1 MSCTRRGFLKTIAGA
16 MVGLGLTRLE
26 PLRSFAAG
34 SVSSTGTAE
43 LGGPATGPFSIDS
56 LRAQAVQAAR
66 WAGDGP
72 LADELQ
78 EVCCWAPAA
87 TALRKRPLEVQAK
100 SAERFFSTFP
110 GGDQLADVLVRTN
123 NTSFQKP
130 KFLVDPDEMVERHYA
145 MLRKPQGTI
154 RKHVF
159 TPQQFD
165 GRSASAEL
173 GLMLD
178 RKTGERLAQTAERS
192 EPMWAAL
199 SVFSGIMLDPT
210 NELSSQLTPQ
220 LSLRR
225 ARDRALARTASIR
238 YSQIVI
244 GAVQRAIWSDVID
257 EDNAALPLVEL
268 TSAGYLPLG
277 EEGGRYLLLRVD
289 GRNEQ
294 LTGYRTGSI

>member
-34 SVSSTGTAE
+34 SVTSTGTAE

-78 EVCCWAPAA
+78 DVCCWAPAA
-87 TALRKRPLEVQAK
+87 TALRKRPLDVQTK

-110 GGDQLADVLVRTN
+110 GGDQLANVLVRTN

-130 KFLVDPDEMVERHYA
+130 AFLVDPDEMVERHYA

-154 RKHVF
+154 RKLVF
-159 TPQQFD
+159 TPQQLD
-165 GRSASAEL
+165 GRGASAEL

-210 NELSSQLTPQ
+210 DELSSQLTPQ

-244 GAVQRAIWSDVID
+244 GAVQRAIWSDVIA

-277 EEGGRYLLLRVD
+277 EEDGRFLLLRVD